1 MQTRAILAEAFRLSR
16 ISARGGTTCGQT
28 YTVMQV
34 VQVAALQ
41 VNNLGALAV
50 RRRSLQLASYGDVVR
65 TVISSYATIVAS
77 VGLID

>member
-1 MQTRAILAEAFRLSR
+1 
-16 ISARGGTTCGQT
+16 
-28 YTVMQV
+28 MQV